1 MTFQDWA
8 TFILIFVCG
17 CFGLEAIRRPSQGR
31 LFWACA
37 IVCLLCLAFVL
48 VLEAA
53 HPAGM

>member
-1 MTFQDWA
+1 VTFQDWA